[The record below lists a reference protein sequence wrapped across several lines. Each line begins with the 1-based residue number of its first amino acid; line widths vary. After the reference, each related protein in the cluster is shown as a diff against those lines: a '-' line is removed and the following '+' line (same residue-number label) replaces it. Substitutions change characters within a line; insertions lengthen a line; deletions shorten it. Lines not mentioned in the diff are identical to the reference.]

1 MNRVRAGFS
10 AVLAALLSGLV
21 FASPVLAAAETAG
34 GAAEAETR
42 ITESG
47 SAPTA
52 AFDAPSG
59 TLYLAWVRPG
69 KTMPEVVVARSE
81 DGGRT
86 LSEPVLASGS
96 DTAIVTSSVNPP
108 HVAVGPEGRVYV
120 LYDRSVPSPHL
131 EAGVGIPRLARST
144 DGGRTFA
151 PAIDVAAADGVESS
165 AAMTDLSIAADGPVS
180 VAWLDY
186 RAVLAW
192 HKLPEYR
199 RPEDV
204 GWKNSDDAKI
214 EVRIARSTDG
224 GQPFGP
230 SVLIAT
236 DASERSRVAL
246 TRGPD
251 GALYASWRSKLNQLK
266 GSYDAVRDVLVSASP
281 DGGATWSQPVKV
293 HDDRFKSGD
302 CPEIAHGIAAHA
314 KGRLHVG
321 WYTGTGVAP
330 GVYYANSDDRGQNFS
345 KPLALL
351 TDAWVP
357 YADVKLAL
365 DGRGSAWVAFE
376 DRRDDRSEAVRLV
389 RIDASGVVSPPQ
401 SWPGTSPDLAAHGE
415 TAILV
420 YADAAGAVRLVR
432 ASVP

>member
-1 MNRVRAGFS
+1 MRAGC
-10 AVLAALLSGLV
+10 AGALAISGLL
-21 FASPVLAAAETAG
+21 FASMTGAAAATAG

-47 SAPTA
+47 SDPTA
-52 AFDAPSG
+52 AFDTPTG
-59 TLYLAWVRPG
+59 TLYLVWVRPG
-69 KTMPEVVVARSE
+69 KTSAEVVVARSE

-86 LSEPVLASGS
+86 VSEPVLASGG
-96 DTAIVTSSVNPP
+96 DTAIVTSTVNPP
-108 HVAVGPEGRVYV
+108 QMAAGPKGVVYV
-120 LYDRSVPSPHL
+120 LYVRPVPSPHL
-131 EAGVGIPRLARST
+131 EAGLGVPRLARST
-144 DGGRTFA
+144 DGGRTFT
-151 PAIDVAAADGVESS
+151 PAIDVAAADGVETG
-165 AAMTDLSIAADGPVS
+165 AAMTDLSIATDGTVA

-186 RAVLAW
+186 RQVLAW
-192 HKLPEYR
+192 YKLPEDR
-199 RPEDV
+199 RPEDA
-204 GWKNSDDAKI
+204 AKV

-224 GQPFGP
+224 GGRFGP

-251 GALYASWRSKLNQLK
+251 GAVYASWRSKLHQFK
-266 GSYDAVRDVLVSASP
+266 DSYDAVRDVLVSASA

-293 HDDRFKSGD
+293 HEDRFKAGD
-302 CPEIAHGIAAHA
+302 CPEIAHGIAADA
-314 KGRLHVG
+314 KGRLHVA

-330 GVYYANSDDRGQNFS
+330 GVYYANSDDGGRHFP

-357 YADVKLAL
+357 YADVQLAL
-365 DGRGSAWVAFE
+365 DGRGNAWVAFE
-376 DRRDDRSEAVRLV
+376 DGRDGRPEEVKLL
-389 RIDASGVVSPPQ
+389 RIDGSGVVSPPQ
-401 SWPGTSPDLAAHGE
+401 SWPGTSPDIAARGD

-420 YADAAGAVRLVR
+420 YADAGGAVRLVR